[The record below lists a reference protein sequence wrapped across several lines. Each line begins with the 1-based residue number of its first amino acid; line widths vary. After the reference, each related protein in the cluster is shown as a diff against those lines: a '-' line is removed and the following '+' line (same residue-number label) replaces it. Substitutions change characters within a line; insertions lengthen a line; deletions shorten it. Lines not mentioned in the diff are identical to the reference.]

1 MDKLKCLDGLSID
14 ACIYQWSEYIS
25 KATYNLEKIDKN
37 IHKACIEDDA
47 VKLSRNIL
55 LKTKFKDKYICT
67 KSPLELFKIG
77 EKDDAFKLADLF
89 FLEDRYLWYLLFIWY
104 LKFNMRENEA
114 KEVIDKMVEKKLV
127 FHNGWIG
134 DAINIIYGEVISID
148 PENLTKA
155 YFYGLNSYSV
165 QECYNIFLKTGCYEQ
180 VIEVANYL
188 IEITLKDEKLFKTL
202 LDGNHI
208 TEITS
213 ESITQDTEKKLNEIF
228 SELINEVIKECI
240 SKEEVERAEK
250 LTENITLD
258 WAKVD
263 CLLKIADYYQLIEE
277 FNKAEA
283 ILKQASKLVIF
294 IKDIKKRKTYIY
306 IIADKSSEDK
316 VINMNGN
323 EVNIDDI
330 ECKEELDKFFNTF
343 NDYLSTRKSD
353 EYVECINRLVME
365 GNIEEAEKVLDT
377 LPYDYDNWNL
387 VRVIQQNYILLGDFN
402 SAISVNEKYQ
412 YKISRLHG
420 IIFVLD
426 KLIKRGIDK
435 GVALDII
442 EKNIL
447 ESYKPCTRW
456 NKCEE
461 LFGIAY
467 TQGINGYIKEAKK
480 SAGLGLKLLEDIH
493 KGKSEF
499 IKLAVKALA
508 AAEEYAEALRLI
520 ETNENEDK
528 KNYLYIE
535 VVKAFTWKRD
545 YIKAY
550 KIIDKIQ
557 SKDHKSV
564 ALAEK
569 ALVEFKMK
577 DEING
582 IKSLNSCY
590 KLLRECKLNTS
601 CYLKK
606 VLCEIEGIRGNLD
619 KAIEMIEEI
628 EFMKGEAIES
638 IIGYI
643 NNEEKLYNLLII
655 SNDIDIK
662 LQGYS
667 YVNVHILIANSFKK
681 FGNLKIHN
689 KIKSDISTLVNVER
703 ENIWRDRMVS
713 YIAKSELLSGDINSF
728 LTLAREFSANFK
740 GELYNIVNIFKMIK
754 DKSVFKQFIS
764 TVDFTMKEAYYICEV
779 IASLYP
785 EASNR
790 IAELIYEM

>member
-1 MDKLKCLDGLSID
+1 MNKLKCLDVLNID
-14 ACIYQWSEYIS
+14 SYIFKWSEYIY
-25 KATYNLEKIDKN
+25 KAIYNLEEINGN

-55 LKTKFKDKYICT
+55 LKTKFKDKYIYT
-67 KSPLELFKIG
+67 KSPLQLFKIG
-77 EKDDAFKLADLF
+77 EKEEAFKLADLF

-127 FHNGWIG
+127 SHNGWIG
-134 DAINIIYGEVISID
+134 DAISIIYGEIISMD

-155 YFYGLNSYSV
+155 YFYGLNSHSV
-165 QECYNIFLKTGCYEQ
+165 HECYNIFLKTGCYEQ
-180 VIEVANYL
+180 VIEAANHL
-188 IEITLKDEKLFKTL
+188 VEITLKDEKIRKTL
-202 LDGNHI
+202 LDVNQTTEFGNEKI
-208 TEITS
+208 TGN
-213 ESITQDTEKKLNEIF
+213 TEKTLNEIF

-240 SKEEVERAEK
+240 IKGEVGRAER
-250 LTENITLD
+250 LTESITLD

-263 CLLKIADYYQLIEE
+263 CLLKIADYYKLIEE

-283 ILKQASKLVIF
+283 ILKQASKLVIS
-294 IKDIKKRKTYIY
+294 IKDIKKRKKYIY
-306 IIADKSSEDK
+306 LISDKFSKDK
-316 VINMNGN
+316 VISINSYEG
-323 EVNIDDI
+323 NIDDI
-330 ECKEELDKFFNTF
+330 ECKEELDEFLNTF
-343 NDYLSTRKSD
+343 NDYILRRKSD
-353 EYVECINRLVME
+353 EYVERINRLIKE
-365 GNIEEAEKVLDT
+365 GNIQEAEKVLET
-377 LPYDYDNWNL
+377 LPYDYDNWEL
-387 VRVIQQNYILLGDFN
+387 VRLIQENYILLGDFN

-420 IIFVLD
+420 ITFILD
-426 KLIKRGIDK
+426 KLIKLDNDK
-435 GVALDII
+435 GAALDIM

-480 SAGLGLKLLEDIH
+480 SVELGLKLLEDIH
-493 KGKSEF
+493 KGKNEF
-499 IKLAVKALA
+499 LKLAVRALA
-508 AAEEYAEALRLI
+508 AAEEYTEALRLI
-520 ETNENEDK
+520 EDNENEDI
-528 KNYLYIE
+528 KNYSYIE
-535 VVKAFTWKRD
+535 LVKVFTWKKD
-545 YIKAY
+545 YIEAY

-557 SKDHKSV
+557 SKQHKSV

-569 ALVEFKMK
+569 ALVQFKMK
-577 DEING
+577 DEMNG

-590 KLLRECKLNTS
+590 KLLQQYKLNTS

-619 KAIEMIEEI
+619 KAIEMIKDI
-628 EFMKGEAIES
+628 EFMKDDAIES

-643 NNEEKLYNLLII
+643 DNEEKLYDLFII
-655 SNDIDIK
+655 SNNIDIK
-662 LQGYS
+662 FEGYS
-667 YVNVHILIANSFKK
+667 YVNAHILIANSFKK
-681 FGNLKIHN
+681 LGNLEIHN
-689 KIKSDISTLVNVER
+689 KIKSDISTLVHIER
-703 ENIWRDRMVS
+703 ENIWRDRMAA

-728 LTLAREFSANFK
+728 LTLAGEFSANFK

-764 TVDFTMKEAYYICEV
+764 TADFTMKEAYYICEV

-785 EASNR
+785 ESSNR